1 MVCRLELKE
10 SQEKVKEYF
19 EKNNVKPWTQFAI
32 LARLEE
38 EISEIGRIISVD
50 EGLREEWKIDNM
62 DRVDEFGDALF
73 QLMHLANQMDVDL
86 EEAMEKVLKKY
97 SEYVKDK

>member
-1 MVCRLELKE
+1 MELKE

-50 EGLREEWKIDNM
+50 EGL
-62 DRVDEFGDALF
+62 
-73 QLMHLANQMDVDL
+73 
-86 EEAMEKVLKKY
+86 
-97 SEYVKDK
+97 S